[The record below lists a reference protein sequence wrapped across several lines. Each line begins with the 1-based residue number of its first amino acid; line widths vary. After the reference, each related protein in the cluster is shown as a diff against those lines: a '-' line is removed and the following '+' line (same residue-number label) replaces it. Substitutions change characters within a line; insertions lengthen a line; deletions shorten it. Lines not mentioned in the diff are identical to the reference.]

1 MILATARQI
10 SYLQDLADKA
20 EFIRM
25 RHPSLIPM
33 GLYHINWRDIR
44 NCPTSEKAS
53 LCIKFY
59 KDILEK
65 ADLELHPN
73 KVAVTEDLPA

>member
-1 MILATARQI
+1 MMILATARQI

-25 RHPSLIPM
+25 RHPSLIPA
-33 GLYHINWRDIR
+33 GLYHIKWEDNWV
-44 NCPTSEKAS
+44 TSDKAS
-53 LCIKFY
+53 LCIQFY
-59 KDILEK
+59 REILAK

-73 KVAVTEDLPA
+73 KVAVTEDLPV